1 MCIVQSARMDWQG
14 VDSRHWEYT
23 TSALNVYWKRQNVL
37 FWPRRRSCRTIA
49 VIKIRS
55 PQDDRVTPRLYS
67 NQDVGWYHR
76 LQASLTISCSL
87 DITNCT
93 SASSSAIQMT
103 TVQDFPTIIE
113 SVDSVLL
120 LATLHRLSTP
130 QFLAPVIVHAA
141 ATARRRL
148 VIVLFSRFFNK
159 GTPHSHLDQ
168 GYLASQAISHTGKW
182 RAVQEILTYVYVQAT
197 KVAQNMEKVLMDVD
211 VLLKG
216 MNEDVDESL
225 GAGMEILFRVSGGAW
240 TLKSLQGSTDPWLF

>member
-1 MCIVQSARMDWQG
+1 MIPS
-14 VDSRHWEYT
+14 
-23 TSALNVYWKRQNVL
+23 
-37 FWPRRRSCRTIA
+37 
-49 VIKIRS
+49 
-55 PQDDRVTPRLYS
+55 
-67 NQDVGWYHR
+67 
-76 LQASLTISCSL
+76 ASLTIPCSL
-87 DITNCT
+87 ALTNQFSVPSSTIPMTSLQEFPAIT
-93 SASSSAIQMT
+93 
-103 TVQDFPTIIE
+103 E
-113 SVDSVLL
+113 SVDNVLL

-130 QFLAPVIVHAA
+130 QFLAPVIIHAA

-197 KVAQNMEKVLMDVD
+197 KVAQNMRKVLMDVD

-216 MNEDVDESL
+216 MNEDIDESL

-240 TLKSLQGSTDPWLF
+240 T